1 MRKCVKLDSLMNTVD
16 VFILNASLIKD
27 NYDFVLS
34 FVDKNRKEKALKYVH
49 ENDRYLSLGAG
60 YLLKKY
66 LPKGEIKENEN
77 GKPYLDNGPYFNIS
91 HSKEYVVLAISNTR
105 ALGVDIEYID
115 SNRVDAVEY
124 VLTKEEKDIV
134 DPKTLFMIWSNKESL
149 IKCNSNGLKD
159 IKDVSG
165 LPLEGVRKVNDECYY
180 TRSTIYDNYA
190 LSVTLKGKEPF
201 EINKINIVYLE
212 NKRRKSII

>member
-1 MRKCVKLDSLMNTVD
+1 MNTVD

-27 NYDFVLS
+27 NYDFVFSL
-34 FVDKNRKEKALKYVH
+34 VNQKRKEKALKYVH

-91 HSKEYVVLAISNTR
+91 HSRDYVVLAISNTR

-115 SNRVDAVEY
+115 SNRVDAIGY
-124 VLTKEEKDIV
+124 VLTSEEKDIK
-134 DPKTLFMIWSNKESL
+134 DSETLFRIWSNKESL
-149 IKCNSNGLKD
+149 IKCISSGLKD

-180 TRSTIYDNYA
+180 TKSAIYDNYA

-201 EINKINIVYLE
+201 EINKIIIDYLE
-212 NKRRKSII
+212 E